1 MEGATTL
8 NISSTGLLEEKASTL
23 TADNNVLNLTGDNAK
38 LNLTGDQDLTLT
50 LKGSTKGFT
59 VDATGFEAKLDVT
72 GSDSQ
77 DTIKL
82 GAEGGTVTASG
93 DADQII
99 LGAGVDKTVYTTLTA
114 SLATAHDTLAG
125 FISGTDKIVVSS
137 AQAIAIAGTGGFVT
151 ASVTGTGTLA
161 DDLVT
166 AFTSE
171 GMIANGATVVTI
183 TGGDDAG
190 TYLVLNDN
198 TQAFNASLDAVIHL
212 TSTTAIVA
220 GDFVAG

>member
-1 MEGATTL
+1 M
-8 NISSTGLLEEKASTL
+8 
-23 TADNNVLNLTGDNAK
+23 
-38 LNLTGDQDLTLT
+38 
-50 LKGSTKGFT
+50 
-59 VDATGFEAKLDVT
+59 
-72 GSDSQ
+72 
-77 DTIKL
+77 
-82 GAEGGTVTASG
+82 
-93 DADQII
+93 
-99 LGAGVDKTVYTTLTA
+99 
-114 SLATAHDTLAG
+114 ATAHDTLAG

>member
-1 MEGATTL
+1 M
-8 NISSTGLLEEKASTL
+8 
-23 TADNNVLNLTGDNAK
+23 
-38 LNLTGDQDLTLT
+38 
-50 LKGSTKGFT
+50 
-59 VDATGFEAKLDVT
+59 
-72 GSDSQ
+72 
-77 DTIKL
+77 
-82 GAEGGTVTASG
+82 
-93 DADQII
+93 
-99 LGAGVDKTVYTTLTA
+99 
-114 SLATAHDTLAG
+114 
-125 FISGTDKIVVSS
+125 
-137 AQAIAIAGTGGFVT
+137 
-151 ASVTGTGTLA
+151 A

>member
-1 MEGATTL
+1 MPPALEPDST
-8 NISSTGLLEEKASTL
+8 SSS
-23 TADNNVLNLTGDNAK
+23 DY
-38 LNLTGDQDLTLT
+38 QDLTLT

>member
-1 MEGATTL
+1 MGT
-8 NISSTGLLEEKASTL
+8 
-23 TADNNVLNLTGDNAK
+23 
-38 LNLTGDQDLTLT
+38 
-50 LKGSTKGFT
+50 
-59 VDATGFEAKLDVT
+59 
-72 GSDSQ
+72 
-77 DTIKL
+77 
-82 GAEGGTVTASG
+82 EGGTVTASG
-93 DADQII
+93 DADQMI